1 VLALD
6 QSTASILAQSNV
18 SHLVDAIC
26 GRDANNIVKQ
36 RQCSQQSATQDIF
49 VSCENF
55 HGGARATKCASLT
68 HQFLGCRFVAFCA
81 HRSRLHCQARD
92 SAYIPASGLPNLGQ
106 QWQRQED
113 CADKLPSSPASGR
126 RAGAGA
132 PSDAAD
138 RLGPMA
144 PPSAISGSPCGSAR
158 SRLRPAALLTRPETH
173 LPAAPPAMRLLSL
186 RLGLRRTALGP
197 NGN

>member
-1 VLALD
+1 VR
-6 QSTASILAQSNV
+6 QS
-18 SHLVDAIC
+18 
-26 GRDANNIVKQ
+26 
-36 RQCSQQSATQDIF
+36 
-49 VSCENF
+49 
-55 HGGARATKCASLT
+55 

-144 PPSAISGSPCGSAR
+144 PPSAISGSPWVCAFPPTAGGSPDAPGNTFAGGAASVEALVLAARFAQDCIGTQWELRNYRSTFYHPASAPLVIENCTLLDKHFDQVYVVCAAPHQRPHRR
-158 SRLRPAALLTRPETH
+158 SRSVDLDV
-173 LPAAPPAMRLLSL
+173 SY
-186 RLGLRRTALGP
+186 TADFK
-197 NGN
+197 